1 MIEDIAN
8 HMAHTCKCG
17 GVNFA
22 LLKSGRIE
30 CNQCGEKLGDARWG
44 DGPLGFQ
51 IRRAIAAED
60 ALTAA
65 PVQAVSPQ
73 YRSN

>member
-17 GVNFA
+17 SVNFA
-22 LLKSGRIE
+22 LLKSSHIE
-30 CNQCGEKLGDARWG
+30 CNKCGELQGDARWG

-60 ALTAA
+60 AITAIQE
-65 PVQAVSPQ
+65 VLK
-73 YRSN
+73 